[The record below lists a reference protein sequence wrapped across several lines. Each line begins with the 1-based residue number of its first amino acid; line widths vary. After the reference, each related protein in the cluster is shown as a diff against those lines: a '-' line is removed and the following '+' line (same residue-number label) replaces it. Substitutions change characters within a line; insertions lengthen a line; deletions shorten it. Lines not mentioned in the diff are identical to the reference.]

1 MNVSR
6 VPEERSSETAIP
18 RFEDLPVLTVS
29 TTLTDAG
36 EHIIEDCNEQFRDR
50 LDRPESGLVG
60 RPLGELY
67 DSAGVPGESAPADDN
82 WRGAQFDGGD
92 SVSGTDPASDV
103 GSAASQTNGRPS
115 ACVERDL
122 IAADGHLVHT
132 LAEAVPRTTVDG
144 SRVFHIDT
152 TRLERREKQVEVLNR
167 LLRHNV
173 RNDLNLLRG
182 YAHTLCDHDDD
193 EIVAA
198 GTVIDRI
205 ADRWLGLAEKGREI
219 EQLSTTASRRT
230 VALQDLLTSVQTA
243 VEQNR
248 PEGVV
253 KIDFD
258 GVDPNIAV
266 SEQWYPAIIEL
277 CENGI
282 KHATDQAAGDSV
294 TAADDGESTGAASGS
309 ISGNDRSA
317 GPAGESKGT
326 SGQSPG
332 ANSPTPSP
340 VTVTVTVKPGSRPEW
355 FVIAVA
361 DEGPGLP
368 PDERIT
374 LQGNSETPLQHGSGL
389 GTWLVRFVVEQFGG
403 RVSVE
408 DYNTGGSVV
417 KLHLP
422 IPDEDDPIR

>member
-6 VPEERSSETAIP
+6 VPEERPPETAAP

-36 EHIIEDCNEQFRDR
+36 EHIIEECNQQFRDR

-67 DSAGVPGESAPADDN
+67 DSAGVPNESTPADDN
-82 WRGAQFDGGD
+82 RRGAQFDGGD
-92 SVSGTDPASDV
+92 SVSATDPASEV
-103 GSAASQTNGRPS
+103 GSATTQANWQPS
-115 ACVERDL
+115 ACAERDL

-132 LAEAVPRTTVDG
+132 LAEAVPRTTADG
-144 SRVFHIDT
+144 CRVFHIDT

-182 YAHTLCDHDDD
+182 YAHTLCDHDDE

-219 EQLSTTASRRT
+219 EQLSTAASRRT
-230 VALQDLLTSVQTA
+230 VALKDLLTSAQTA
-243 VEQNR
+243 VEQKR

-253 KIDFD
+253 EVDFD

-266 SEQWYPAIIEL
+266 SEQWYPAIVEL

-282 KHATDQAAGDSV
+282 KHATDQADGGSA
-294 TAADDGESTGAASGS
+294 TAADDGESTGTASGS
-309 ISGNDRSA
+309 TAADGRSA
-317 GPAGESKGT
+317 HPTGEST
-326 SGQSPG
+326 ADGQSSVS
-332 ANSPTPSP
+332 NSSAGSP
-340 VTVTVTVKPGSRPEW
+340 ATVTVTVAPGSRPEW

-374 LQGNSETPLQHGSGL
+374 LRGNSETPLQHGSGL

-408 DYNTGGSVV
+408 DYESGGSVV
-417 KLHLP
+417 ELHLP
-422 IPDEDDPIR
+422 VPDEDDPIR

>member
-60 RPLGELY
+60 RPLEELY
-67 DSAGVPGESAPADDN
+67 DSAGVPGESTPNDDN

-92 SVSGTDPASDV
+92 SVSETDPASNV
-103 GSAASQTNGRPS
+103 GSTASRANGWAS
-115 ACVERDL
+115 ACAERDL

-132 LAEAVPRTTVDG
+132 LAEAVPRTTADG
-144 SRVFHIDT
+144 CRVFHIDT

-182 YAHTLCDHDDD
+182 YAHTLCDHDDE

-230 VALQDLLTSVQTA
+230 VALQDLLTSAQTA
-243 VEQNR
+243 VEQKQ

-266 SEQWYPAIIEL
+266 SEQWYPAIVEL

-282 KHATDQAAGDSV
+282 KHTTDQADDDS
-294 TAADDGESTGAASGS
+294 TAAADDSEAADDGKPASTAGKSGET
-309 ISGNDRSA
+309 DEE
-317 GPAGESKGT
+317 P
-326 SGQSPG
+326 PG
-332 ANSPTPSP
+332 SNPPTKSP
-340 VTVTVTVKPGSRPEW
+340 VTVTVTVKPGCRPEW
-355 FVIAVA
+355 FVIVVA

-408 DYNTGGSVV
+408 THEVGGSVV

>member
-50 LDRPESGLVG
+50 LDRPESELVG

-67 DSAGVPGESAPADDN
+67 DSAGVPGEPAPADDN

-92 SVSGTDPASDV
+92 SVSATDPGSEV
-103 GSAASQTNGRPS
+103 GSVAGQTDSQPS
-115 ACVERDL
+115 ACVKRDL

-132 LAEAVPRTTVDG
+132 LAEAVPRTTADG
-144 SRVFHIDT
+144 CRVFHVDT
-152 TRLERREKQVEVLNR
+152 TRLERREKQVKVLNR

-182 YAHTLCDHDDD
+182 YAHTLCDHDD
-193 EIVAA
+193 EEVVAA

-230 VALQDLLTSVQTA
+230 VALQDLLTSAQTA

-253 KIDFD
+253 EIEFD

-266 SEQWYPAIIEL
+266 SEQWYPAIVEL

-282 KHATDQAAGDSV
+282 KHGTDKAAGDS
-294 TAADDGESTGAASGS
+294 AAAAGDSEPAGAGSGSAMGDDRPARPAGESTG
-309 ISGNDRSA
+309 DR
-317 GPAGESKGT
+317 
-326 SGQSPG
+326 QSPVS
-332 ANSPTPSP
+332 NSPTASP
-340 VTVTVTVKPGSRPEW
+340 VTVTVTVEPGPRPEW

-389 GTWLVRFVVEQFGG
+389 GTWLVRFVAEQFGG

-408 DYNTGGSVV
+408 DCETEGGVV

-422 IPDEDDPIR
+422 VPDEDDPIR